1 VCDDEFGRC
10 CDRKLEYKIVIRV
23 RQEWP
28 PSEKHL
34 LVIGQLAKAV
44 HNPAV
49 FISRETRN
57 EPRPQ
62 NDRLILKNEG
72 DRHGNTDIP
81 GADRSEDLK
90 AGSPIGSESR
100 NKD

>member
-1 VCDDEFGRC
+1 VRDDEFGRC

-34 LVIGQLAKAV
+34 LVIGQQAKAV
-44 HNPAV
+44 QNPAE

-57 EPRPQ
+57 QAGPQ
-62 NDRLILKNEG
+62 NDRRILKNEG
-72 DRHGNTDIP
+72 DRHCNTDIP
-81 GADRSEDLK
+81 GADRPEDLK
-90 AGSPIGSESR
+90 AGSPMGSESR
-100 NKD
+100 NND

>member
-1 VCDDEFGRC
+1 MCDDECGRC
-10 CDRKLEYKIVIRV
+10 CDRKLENKIIVWV
-23 RQEWP
+23 GQEWP
-28 PSEKHL
+28 PSKKHL